1 MDKIAKKG
9 NSSLAFVKR
18 NLYACSEETKQAAY
32 VSLVRPHLE
41 YATAVWDPYRQN
53 QVEKLEAIQ
62 SRAVRFM
69 KHDYSYNTSM
79 SKLKKSQSLGSLS
92 ERRKSHRLQIFYKSV
107 YNNIVLPIPPYY
119 QLSIRET
126 RNYSTN
132 SFIQPSVHHDYYKY
146 SFFPRTI
153 RDWNCLLPETRSLN
167 YSAFCRSKFILN
179 YMFYLFIYFY

>member
-1 MDKIAKKG
+1 MWTRLLKRGTLHLHLWKGTCMPALKKP
-9 NSSLAFVKR
+9 NEQHMYHWYLDV
-18 NLYACSEETKQAAY
+18 
-32 VSLVRPHLE
+32 LE
-41 YATAVWDPYRQN
+41 YATAVWYPYRQN

-62 SRAVRFM
+62 SRTVRFM
-69 KHDYSYNTSM
+69 THDYSYNTSM
-79 SKLKKSQSLGSLS
+79 SKLKKSQSLGLLS
-92 ERRKSHRLQIFYKSV
+92 ERRKSHRLHIFYKSV

-146 SFFPRTI
+146 SFFSRTI

-167 YSAFCRSKFILN
+167 YSAFCSSKLV
-179 YMFYLFIYFY
+179 YS

>member
-1 MDKIAKKG
+1 MDRIAKKG

-18 NLYACSEETKQAAY
+18 NLYACSEETKRAVY

-69 KHDYSYNTSM
+69 KRDYSYNTSM

-167 YSAFCRSKFILN
+167 YSAFCSAK
-179 YMFYLFIYFY
+179 LF

>member
-18 NLYACSEETKQAAY
+18 NLYACSEETKRAAY
-32 VSLVRPHLE
+32 VSLISRCVRPYLE

-79 SKLKKSQSLGSLS
+79 SKLKRSQSLGLLS
-92 ERRKSHRLQIFYKSV
+92 ERRKSHRLQIFYKTV
-107 YNNIVLPIPPYY
+107 YNNIVLPIPP
-119 QLSIRET
+119 I
-126 RNYSTN
+126 
-132 SFIQPSVHHDYYKY
+132 I
-146 SFFPRTI
+146 
-153 RDWNCLLPETRSLN
+153 NCLLGKLEITRQ
-167 YSAFCRSKFILN
+167 IH
-179 YMFYLFIYFY
+179 LFKHLYIMITISIVSSREL